1 MDLPGVGSGQ
11 CSAGDDHLE
20 IVTAHRRE
28 MLCRHMNKTLVL
40 TDNVV
45 TLRFR
50 AIAGS
55 PIPFVGFAL
64 KFAGKNG
71 YVTSR
76 HNDNTLL

>member
-20 IVTAHRRE
+20 IVTAHQRE

-40 TDNVV
+40 PDNMV

-50 AIAGS
+50 AIGGS
-55 PIPFVGFAL
+55 RTPFVGFAL
-64 KFAGKNG
+64 KFTGKNV
-71 YVTSR
+71 YVTSQ
-76 HNDNTLL
+76 